1 MAKRHLS
8 ARGLNFN
15 EIRKKIDDAHPD
27 AILQR
32 LGGDE
37 QAEEEQWEIG
47 QQLKIYWRIPQDV
60 QRVMLFERLQYM
72 CLEKSDSKEQQQAQS
87 ELINNIKQLYFKKLE
102 SLK

>member
-1 MAKRHLS
+1 VDKFEMAKRHLS
-8 ARGLNFN
+8 TRGFNFN

-47 QQLKIYWRIPQDV
+47 
-60 QRVMLFERLQYM
+60 
-72 CLEKSDSKEQQQAQS
+72 
-87 ELINNIKQLYFKKLE
+87 
-102 SLK
+102 